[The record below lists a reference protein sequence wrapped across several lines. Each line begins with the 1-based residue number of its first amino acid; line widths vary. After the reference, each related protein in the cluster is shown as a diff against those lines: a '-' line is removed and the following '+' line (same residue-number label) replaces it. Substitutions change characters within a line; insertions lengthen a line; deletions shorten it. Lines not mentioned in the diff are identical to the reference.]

1 MQKINAE
8 SGRRPSRSKLS
19 LVVLRSDRNVERFET
34 CLCKLTKGISPG
46 AKNAHKRVFVEA
58 EQSRASRSISC
69 SQIPTWRRRDWS
81 TYTVG
86 QHPLFSRI
94 SLISAP
100 TDFRTG
106 LYGAPNVSDT
116 DRLLNIQ
123 TTLENHSACWTRCSV
138 VMALLIKKYASVFL
152 SI

>member
-8 SGRRPSRSKLS
+8 SGRPPDRSKLS

-34 CLCKLTKGISPG
+34 CLCKLTRGISSG
-46 AKNAHKRVFVEA
+46 AKNTHKRVFFKS
-58 EQSRASRSISC
+58 EQSHASCSTSC
-69 SQIPTWRRRDWS
+69 SQIPTWHRQDWS

-86 QHPLFSRI
+86 QHPLFSAI

-100 TDFRTG
+100 TDFMTI
-106 LYGAPNVSDT
+106 YGALSVSDT
-116 DRLLNIQ
+116 DSVLNIQ
-123 TTLENHSACWTRCSV
+123 TTLENHSACWTRCGV